1 MPNYTYK
8 CEDGHVTERFMRMV
22 DLAEFVTC
30 DWQIAPGEL
39 CGKTARYAYLTSR
52 QARDAQ
58 PIDPVVVYRKRDG
71 GYIYP
76 GDSGPRDYP
85 DAVRVELRTLGELR
99 DVARDQDRMDRE
111 YWELS
116 RRAEEEHQGPQRR
129 SRRAQLAA
137 DINTNFGRDLLR
149 TAIDENDKRRDQ
161 RRYTPGNFF
170 EVAEMDR
177 SNREPQYDRR
187 TGWKARRE

>member
-1 MPNYTYK
+1 MPSYNYR
-8 CEDGHVTERFMRMV
+8 CCNGHMTERFMKMSEM
-22 DLAEFVTC
+22 LSMIEC
-30 DWQIAPGEL
+30 PEPGCGQMAPMIFI
-39 CGKTARYAYLTSR
+39 THS

-58 PIDPVVVYRKRDG
+58 PIDPVIVYRKRDG
-71 GYIYP
+71 GLIYP
-76 GDSGPRDYP
+76 GDSSPRDYP

-99 DVARDQDRMDRE
+99 AVAREQDGLDRKQ
-111 YWELS
+111 WELT
-116 RRAEEEHQGPQRR
+116 RQAEEAHQGPLRR
-129 SRRAQLAA
+129 DRRAQLLQS
-137 DINTNFGRDLLR
+137 IHTNFGLDLLR
-149 TAIDENDKRRDQ
+149 TAIEQNDNRRGQ